1 MARSFKE
8 LQKEI
13 INEMKK
19 QVPKLTKE
27 FCHKWYQEHEQ
38 MKEILSEQN
47 FVDEVTKSLQLT
59 VKNNNP
65 HIALKPFKT
74 SDLEEAKLE
83 VVKSMW
89 DEFEKGYVQYIYSK
103 IFEKKK

>member
-1 MARSFKE
+1 MAKCFKE

-19 QVPKLTKE
+19 QVPKLTRE
-27 FCHKWYQEHEQ
+27 YCHKWYQEHEQ

-47 FVDEVTKSLQLT
+47 FVDEVTKSVQLT

-65 HIALKPFKT
+65 HITLDPFKT
-74 SDLEEAKLE
+74 GDLEEPKLK
-83 VVKSMW
+83 VMKSIW
-89 DEFEKGYVQYIYSK
+89 DDFGENYKQYIFSK
-103 IFEKKK
+103 IFG

>member
-27 FCHKWYQEHEQ
+27 YCHKWYQEHGE

-47 FVDEVTKSLQLT
+47 FVKEVCKAVQIRE
-59 VKNNNP
+59 KNGNP
-65 HIALKPFKT
+65 HIELQPFKIT
-74 SDLEEAKLE
+74 DMEESKLKVME
-83 VVKSMW
+83 FIW
-89 DEFEKGYVQYIYSK
+89 DDFGENYKQYVFSK
-103 IFEKKK
+103 IFG